1 MNINTKKTGFTLAEL
16 LVVVMILGI
25 VAVLVVPG
33 LVRKYNKSGFEK
45 QLGSFYND
53 LSHSMAIAQAEN
65 TRFLSLSPLATSQ
78 TGGILK
84 NYMQVKEEVTN
95 ECNTIDE
102 ETGNVSAKSR
112 TPCFAE
118 TYKSIDGSAT
128 ISSSAFCT
136 TGTSMILLSGVA
148 VCITPMTTNET
159 NLRDNSSDV
168 FVDLNGAEPPN
179 VGGKDLFRMNLYS
192 DATIDEQVK
201 PSARQ
206 GANRTEIAKKCVKSA
221 TGEGCF
227 TQFMQDKMKI
237 NYYD

>member
-1 MNINTKKTGFTLAEL
+1 MNKNTKKTGFTLAEL

-25 VAVLVVPG
+25 VSVLVVPG
-33 LVRKYNKSGFEK
+33 LVRKYNKAGFEK

-65 TRFLSLSPLATSQ
+65 TRFLSLSPLATSA
-78 TGGILK
+78 TGGLLK
-84 NYMQVKEEVTN
+84 NYMQVKEEVT
-95 ECNTIDE
+95 EDCID
-102 ETGNVSAKSR
+102 NKSR
-112 TPCFAE
+112 TPCFAAS
-118 TYKSIDGSAT
+118 YKSIDGSAT
-128 ISSSAFCT
+128 ISSADFCK

-148 VCITPMTTNET
+148 ICITPMTTNET
-159 NLRDNSSDV
+159 ILRDNSSDI

-179 VGGKDLFRMNLYS
+179 IGGKDLFRMNLYS

-206 GANRTEIAKKCVKSA
+206 GANRSEIVKKCVKTA

-227 TQFMQDKMKI
+227 TRFMQDKMKF